1 MFLIPIIVG
10 TIAFAV
16 LAPIVGCLLAG
27 LDRKL
32 SARMQGRVGPPIL
45 QPYYD
50 VRKLLEKDRA
60 AVNSV
65 EGTYITCALAFAVLA
80 GGIFFGGGNLL
91 LSVFVLTLSSLFFI
105 LAAYCT
111 RSPYSEVGAAR
122 EALQIMAEEPMSL
135 FIAVAFFLATGSFDS
150 AAAFALD
157 APAITVAWLAFLG
170 FLFILTIKMRK
181 SPFDLSYSHHAHQEL
196 VKGVTT
202 EMSGRTLAKVE
213 VMHWCENVLCAW
225 LDRPVLRVG
234 QPRLHR
240 GGHRR
245 SGAGVFPG
253 DSHRQ
258 QLRPRQVAADA
269 EIARGRW
276 HWWPAASTWPC
287 WSICKERLMA
297 YFSEIAVGHPLRC
310 VKLQRLRHR
319 GACGAVPGF
328 RR

>member
-150 AAAFALD
+150 ATAFTLD

-213 VMHWCENVLCAW
+213 VMHWCENVLALGW
-225 LDRPVLRVG
+225 IGLFFVWGNPISIVV
-234 QPRLHR
+234 
-240 GGHRR
+240 
-245 SGAGVFPG
+245 AI
-253 DSHRQ
+253 
-258 QLRPRQVAADA
+258 VAAA
-269 EIARGRW
+269 LAFFLEILIDNNFARVKW
-276 HWWPAASTWPC
+276 Q
-287 WSICKERLMA
+287 LMLKSA
-297 YFSEIAVGHPLRC
+297 WAVALVAG
-310 VKLQRLRHR
+310 
-319 GACGAVPGF
+319 GINMAVLVYL
-328 RR
+328 

>member
-135 FIAVAFFLATGSFDS
+135 FIAVAFF
-150 AAAFALD
+150 
-157 APAITVAWLAFLG
+157 G

-213 VMHWCENVLCAW
+213 VMHWCENVLALGW
-225 LDRPVLRVG
+225 IGLFFVWGNPVSIVV
-234 QPRLHR
+234 
-240 GGHRR
+240 
-245 SGAGVFPG
+245 AI
-253 DSHRQ
+253 
-258 QLRPRQVAADA
+258 VAAA
-269 EIARGRW
+269 LAFFLEILIDNNFARVKW
-276 HWWPAASTWPC
+276 Q
-287 WSICKERLMA
+287 LMLKSA
-297 YFSEIAVGHPLRC
+297 WAVALVAG
-310 VKLQRLRHR
+310 
-319 GACGAVPGF
+319 GINMAVLVYL
-328 RR
+328 

>member
-45 QPYYD
+45 QPFYD

-150 AAAFALD
+150 AEAFTLD

-213 VMHWCENVLCAW
+213 VMHWCENVLALGW
-225 LDRPVLRVG
+225 IGLFFVWGNPVSIVV
-234 QPRLHR
+234 
-240 GGHRR
+240 
-245 SGAGVFPG
+245 AI
-253 DSHRQ
+253 
-258 QLRPRQVAADA
+258 VAAA
-269 EIARGRW
+269 LAFFLEILIDNNFARVKW
-276 HWWPAASTWPC
+276 Q
-287 WSICKERLMA
+287 LMLKSA
-297 YFSEIAVGHPLRC
+297 WAVALVAG
-310 VKLQRLRHR
+310 
-319 GACGAVPGF
+319 GINMAVLVYL
-328 RR
+328 

>member
-1 MFLIPIIVG
+1 MYLIPIIVG

-16 LAPIVGCLLAG
+16 LAPVVGCLLAG

-60 AVNSV
+60 AVNNV
-65 EGTYITCALAFAVLA
+65 EGTYITCALAFAILA

-150 AAAFALD
+150 CAAFGLEI
-157 APAITVAWLAFLG
+157 PAIGATWIAFLG

-202 EMSGRTLAKVE
+202 EMCGRTLAKVE
-213 VMHWCENVLCAW
+213 VMHWCENVLALGW
-225 LDRPVLRVG
+225 IGLFFVWGNPVSLVV
-234 QPRLHR
+234 
-240 GGHRR
+240 
-245 SGAGVFPG
+245 AV
-253 DSHRQ
+253 
-258 QLRPRQVAADA
+258 VAALA
-269 EIARGRW
+269 AFFLEILIDNNFARVKW
-276 HWWPAASTWPC
+276 Q
-287 WSICKERLMA
+287 LMLKSA
-297 YFSEIAVGHPLRC
+297 WAVALVAGGINIAVLMY
-310 VKLQRLRHR
+310 L
-319 GACGAVPGF
+319 
-328 RR
+328 

>member
-135 FIAVAFFLATGSFDS
+135 FIAVAFFLATGSFDG
-150 AAAFALD
+150 AAVFTLD

-213 VMHWCENVLCAW
+213 VMHWCENVLALGW
-225 LDRPVLRVG
+225 IGLFFVWGNPVSIVV
-234 QPRLHR
+234 
-240 GGHRR
+240 
-245 SGAGVFPG
+245 AI
-253 DSHRQ
+253 
-258 QLRPRQVAADA
+258 VAAA
-269 EIARGRW
+269 LAFFLEILIDNNFARVKW
-276 HWWPAASTWPC
+276 Q
-287 WSICKERLMA
+287 LMLKSA
-297 YFSEIAVGHPLRC
+297 WAVALVAG
-310 VKLQRLRHR
+310 
-319 GACGAVPGF
+319 GINMAVLVYL
-328 RR
+328 

>member
-1 MFLIPIIVG
+1 MHLIPIIVG

-16 LAPIVGCLLAG
+16 LAPVVGCLLAG
-27 LDRKL
+27 LDRKI

-65 EGTYITCALAFAVLA
+65 EGTYITCALFFAIVA

-150 AAAFALD
+150 VAVFSLD
-157 APAITVAWLAFLG
+157 APAIGAVWLAFLG
-170 FLFILTIKMRK
+170 FLFILTIEMRK

-213 VMHWCENVLCAW
+213 VMHWCENVLALGWIGLFFVWGNPISIVLAVVVALAAFFLEILIDNNFARVKWQLMLKSAW
-225 LDRPVLRVG
+225 AVALVAGGINLAVLVY
-234 QPRLHR
+234 L
-240 GGHRR
+240 
-245 SGAGVFPG
+245 
-253 DSHRQ
+253 
-258 QLRPRQVAADA
+258 
-269 EIARGRW
+269 
-276 HWWPAASTWPC
+276 
-287 WSICKERLMA
+287 
-297 YFSEIAVGHPLRC
+297 
-310 VKLQRLRHR
+310 
-319 GACGAVPGF
+319 
-328 RR
+328 

>member
-1 MFLIPIIVG
+1 MHLIPIIVG

-16 LAPIVGCLLAG
+16 LAPVVGCLLAG
-27 LDRKL
+27 LDRKI

-65 EGTYITCALAFAVLA
+65 EGTYITCALFFAIVA

-150 AAAFALD
+150 VAVFSLD
-157 APAITVAWLAFLG
+157 APAIGAVWLAFLG

-213 VMHWCENVLCAW
+213 VMHWCENVLALGWIGLFFVWGNPISIVLAVVVALAAFFLEILIDNNFARVKWQLMLKSAW
-225 LDRPVLRVG
+225 AVALVAGGINLAVLVY
-234 QPRLHR
+234 L
-240 GGHRR
+240 
-245 SGAGVFPG
+245 
-253 DSHRQ
+253 
-258 QLRPRQVAADA
+258 
-269 EIARGRW
+269 
-276 HWWPAASTWPC
+276 
-287 WSICKERLMA
+287 
-297 YFSEIAVGHPLRC
+297 
-310 VKLQRLRHR
+310 
-319 GACGAVPGF
+319 
-328 RR
+328 